1 MNKRLSVPAVLLLA
15 LTLCLSLFPALPAS
29 AEETEPETVHIRT
42 ADDLMALAVNCSL
55 DTWSDGKKI
64 VLDNDLSLTE
74 VDFDSIPIFNGE
86 FDGGGHTIYDL
97 NISSAQSPS
106 GFFLET
112 GKDANIHDLNISG
125 SVFTEGD
132 DSMVGGV
139 VGRNRGMLTNCGF
152 SGDVSARSQVGGVVG
167 KNEATGLL
175 TACTASGSVRGLS
188 QTGGV
193 CGENAGALSGCEN
206 RCFVNTES
214 VDPSLRFDA
223 IDTSSILNFI
233 RSIRSD
239 NAGITTDTG
248 GVCGK
253 STGFIEGCANTGTV
267 GYLHLGYNVGGV
279 TGHSSGFVS
288 GCSNHGEVYGR
299 KDVGGV
305 VGQAE
310 PLVETEQAE
319 NLLAGV
325 GYRLYALN
333 QSLNDAIVD
342 ARSVSDD
349 LSARFQTIAW
359 YLSPVADAVQDIDVL
374 DPESA
379 WYLQSIISDAV
390 YNVTNEMAA
399 IGDSVRQQSGI
410 LLDDMDRINQNATA
424 LSGAAIQAAS
434 ALTGLSGTGD
444 EEILVD
450 ASGTVDE
457 DQLTFGKVAG
467 SSNDGSVYGDS
478 NVGGVAGNLS
488 VEDSTNPENEL
499 GIRGSGLA
507 RDQINLNAVI
517 TGCVNRGEVTAKREC
532 AGGVVGKMD
541 FGLASHC
548 AAYGTITLEDGDYAG
563 GIAGLCYGTVKNC
576 CAKCSIGGKRYIG
589 GVVGNGGDVRRG
601 GERTSS
607 VSGCYTLAEIR
618 DTPQFAG
625 AISGGGAGK
634 YENNFFVPMG
644 FAGLDRLSIHGQA
657 EPVSF
662 EEFAAVEGLP
672 EECKTFSLR
681 FVVDGAVVKQ
691 LGFDYGASFDRS
703 VYPEVEHRDGAYA
716 VWDRGE
722 LNDLRFDTTVTAE
735 YRVDET
741 VLRSEEKRED
751 GRSAVYVDG
760 QFQQG
765 DALTLT
771 MIPVGEDDIR
781 AFSSDWKDTVRE
793 QLRSIFRDRDPDYS
807 IPVSVAERLRV
818 AFPEDG
824 LETHTIRYLTPD
836 GQTGNYRLYLADED
850 GWQRIRPTTFGSYFM
865 FEAPG
870 DEAEFCLVATIQSWW
885 IVAYIAAGL
894 LVLLL
899 LIVAI
904 RKLAKLLKSRPKKQ
918 RPPRSERPVPRFLKA
933 HRKAILILTP
943 ILILAA
949 AGALVTLRFGSV
961 GSAFSA
967 YRVIKDFSRRESD
980 MQTEISINMNDRE
993 LKMNTTVHRVV
1004 KDGRVIRCTEQYGV
1018 PIYIS
1023 DGMVCLENGRVFR
1036 LSGGQLGQG
1045 KALDL
1050 ALDVFLHEEVEK
1062 TVDGDSV
1069 RYEAVIGG
1077 ETADRILQLFV
1088 PAGGEE
1094 LLRAES
1100 MTVTMDALGGE
1111 LQRLAFSGSGSATG
1125 GKDFSFNV
1133 SLTPQTMDE
1142 RPVIPQAVLDAIAD
1156 GGREDALLLSEGL
1169 LRLLAAWIKNE
1180 SAETVSA
1187 DISVNA
1193 DCGALNLNPR
1203 YRYSRRNV
1211 DGTDIHCI
1219 KSALFTLY
1227 FTDDAACTASG
1238 ADLSEAQQR
1247 VRDAARLIPIARELC
1262 LEGQFDCT
1270 TAGERSVY
1278 TVTLSNESAADIV
1291 SRVLPELDRMN
1302 VSYSDC
1308 SLRITVVSGV
1318 LDSIELDCG
1327 GSLRIVSRDVN
1338 ASVRAAVSFNGN
1350 DAERIPVKVR
1360 KTLLG

>member
-1 MNKRLSVPAVLLLA
+1 MNKRLCAMLALL
-15 LTLCLSLFPALPAS
+15 LTLCLALCPAAL
-29 AEETEPETVHIRT
+29 AEEPETVHIRT
-42 ADDLMALAVNCSL
+42 AEELVKLALDCSL
-55 DTWSDGKKI
+55 DTWSDGKRI

-97 NISSAQSPS
+97 SLSSAQSPC

-112 GKDANIHDLNISG
+112 GKAANIHDLNLSG
-125 SVFTEGD
+125 AVYTEGD

-139 VGRNRGMLTNCGF
+139 VGRNRGLLTNCGF
-152 SGDVSARSQVGGVVG
+152 SGEVSARSQVGGVVG

-175 TACTASGSVRGLS
+175 TGCAASGSVRGLS

-193 CGENAGALSGCEN
+193 CGENAGTLTLCEN
-206 RCFVNTES
+206 RGFINTES

-233 RSIRSD
+233 RSLRTD

-248 GVCGK
+248 GVAGK
-253 STGFIEGCANTGTV
+253 NTGYVEGCVNTGTV

-279 TGHSSGFVS
+279 VGHSSGFVS
-288 GCSNHGEVYGR
+288 GCANTGEVYGR

-310 PLVETEQAE
+310 PLVEAEQAE

-325 GYRLYALN
+325 SYRLYELN
-333 QSLNDAIVD
+333 RSLNDAIVD
-342 ARSVSDD
+342 AKSVSAD
-349 LSARFQTIAW
+349 LSDRFRTIAW
-359 YLSPVADAVQDIDVL
+359 FLSPVGDAVQAIDVL
-374 DPESA
+374 DPDNA
-379 WYLQSIISDAV
+379 WYLQSVISDAM

-399 IGDSVRQQSGI
+399 IGDSVNQQSAI
-410 LLDDMDRINQNATA
+410 LLGDMDRISQNATA

-434 ALTGLSGTGD
+434 SLTGLSGSSD

-450 ASGTVDE
+450 ASETVDE
-457 DQLTFGKVAG
+457 DQLIFGKVAD
-467 SSNDGSVYGDS
+467 SDNSGSVYGDS

-488 VEDSTNPENEL
+488 VEDDTNPEGEL
-499 GIRGSGLA
+499 SIRSSGLA
-507 RDQINLNAVI
+507 RDQINLNAII
-517 TGCVNRGEVTAKREC
+517 TGCVNRGEITAKREC

-541 FGLASHC
+541 FGLVSHC
-548 AAYGTITLEDGDYAG
+548 AAYGSVTLEDGSYAG
-563 GIAGLCYGTVKNC
+563 GVAGLCYGTVKNC
-576 CAKCSIGGKRYIG
+576 CAKCSLGGKRYVG

-607 VSGCYTLAEIR
+607 VSGCYALTEIR
-618 DTPQFAG
+618 DVPQFAG
-625 AISGGGAGK
+625 AISGGGAGT
-634 YENNFFVPMG
+634 YENNYFVPSG

-657 EPVSF
+657 EPISF

-672 EECKTFSLR
+672 EECRTFSLR
-681 FVVDGAVVKQ
+681 FVADGAVVKQ
-691 LGFDYGASFDRS
+691 LSFDYGASFDRS
-703 VYPEVEHRDGAYA
+703 VYPELPRRDGAYA

-722 LNDLRFDTTVTAE
+722 LKDLRFDTTVTAE

-741 VLRSEEKRED
+741 VLRSDEKRAD

-771 MIPVGEDDIR
+771 AIPVGEDDIR

-793 QLRSIFRDRDPDYS
+793 QLRSLFRDGEADYS
-807 IPVSVAERLRV
+807 IPVAVNERLRV
-818 AFPEDG
+818 AFPDDG
-824 LETHTIRYLTPD
+824 LDTHFLRYLTPD
-836 GQTGNYRLYLADED
+836 GQTENYRLYLADGD
-850 GWQRIRPTTFGSYFM
+850 GWQRIRPDTFGSYFL
-865 FEAPG
+865 FEVPG
-870 DEAEFCLVATIQSWW
+870 DAAELCLVATIQSWW

-894 LVLLL
+894 LILLL
-899 LIVAI
+899 LIAAI
-904 RKLAKLLKSRPKKQ
+904 RKLSKLLRSRPKKQ
-918 RPPRSERPVPRFLKA
+918 RPPRSERPVPCFLKA
-933 HRKAILILTP
+933 HRKPILIALP

-949 AGALVTLRFGSV
+949 AGAVAALHFGSI

-967 YRVIKDFSRRESD
+967 YRVIKDFSKRESD
-980 MQTEISINMNDRE
+980 VQTEITIHFDDRE
-993 LKMNTTVHRVV
+993 LEMSTTVHRVV
-1004 KDGRVIRCTEQYGV
+1004 RDGRVIRCTEQYGV
-1018 PIYIS
+1018 PLYIS

-1036 LSGGQLGQG
+1036 LAGGQLSQG

-1062 TVDGDSV
+1062 TVDGDEV

-1088 PAGGEE
+1088 PTGGEE
-1094 LLRAES
+1094 LLKAED
-1100 MTVTMDALGGE
+1100 MTVTMHTLGNE
-1111 LQRLAFSGSGSATG
+1111 LQSLAFAG
-1125 GKDFSFNV
+1125 GGLAAGDTAFRFDV
-1133 SLTPQTMDE
+1133 SLTPREMSE
-1142 RPVIPQAVLDAIAD
+1142 RPAIPQAVLDAIAE
-1156 GGREDALLLSEGL
+1156 GGGEDALLLSEDL

-1187 DISVNA
+1187 DVSVDA
-1193 DCGALNLNPR
+1193 DCGSLSLDSR
-1203 YRYSRRNV
+1203 YRYFRRNV
-1211 DGTDIHCI
+1211 DGRDIHCI
-1219 KSALFTLY
+1219 KSALFKLY
-1227 FTDDAACTASG
+1227 FTDDAACTATG

-1262 LEGQFDCT
+1262 LKGQFSCT
-1270 TAGERSVY
+1270 SAGERSVY
-1278 TVTLSNESAADIV
+1278 TITLSSEDAADIV
-1291 SRVLPELDRMN
+1291 ARVLPELGRSN
-1302 VSYSDC
+1302 VSYDDC
-1308 SLRITVVSGV
+1308 RLRITLDGGA

-1327 GSLRIVSRDVN
+1327 GKVRVVSRDVDASVH
-1338 ASVRAAVSFNGN
+1338 ASVRFSDGE
-1350 DAERIPVKVR
+1350 AESIPVKVH
-1360 KTLLG
+1360 KALLGE